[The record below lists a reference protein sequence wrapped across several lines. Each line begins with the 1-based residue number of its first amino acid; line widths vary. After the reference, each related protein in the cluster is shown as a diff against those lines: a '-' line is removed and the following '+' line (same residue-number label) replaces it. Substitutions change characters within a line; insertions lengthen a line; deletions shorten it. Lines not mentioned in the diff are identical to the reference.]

1 MELKSSVGS
10 ALVRLTQFARERG
23 IPERTLRDWQRRK
36 LLNRDT
42 GLHHVGAIVF
52 INPKEFDSFF
62 LDNDKLMV
70 RRKRGRKKKQ
80 IEPSQ

>member
-1 MELKSSVGS
+1 MDR
-10 ALVRLTQFARERG
+10 LVRLTVFARERG

-36 LLNRDT
+36 LLNRET
-42 GLHHVGAIVF
+42 GLHHVATIVF

-70 RRKRGRKKKQ
+70 RRKRGRPPKTAGLD
-80 IEPSQ
+80 SRLDT